1 MVCKRQYASQF
12 GTEIASSIRK
22 TAPGPHWGTS
32 VYMCPPILNRAP
44 PPDKSWRRPCG
55 SATRRRDTRRDSF
68 AMPGQ
73 KPIDTPGQ
81 TVQDDRDVVVSH
93 HRSFDRV

>member
-22 TAPGPHWGTS
+22 CPWTPLGDFRLH
-32 VYMCPPILNRAP
+32 VPPILNRAP

-73 KPIDTPGQ
+73 TPIETPGQ

>member
-22 TAPGPHWGTS
+22 NAPGPHRGTS

-44 PPDKSWRRPCG
+44 HLINPGVAPAAAPQDAGTHAGTVLRC
-55 SATRRRDTRRDSF
+55 RDRH
-68 AMPGQ
+68 Q
-73 KPIDTPGQ
+73 
-81 TVQDDRDVVVSH
+81 
-93 HRSFDRV
+93 